1 MQAELSFL
9 DLILGASFLVQLVMV
24 ILFILAGISWWFI
37 FDKWLTL
44 SRAKKDI
51 FIFENEFW
59 NSKNIDNIFNDLKRK
74 QDISGLSQIFI
85 ISYEEFLKN
94 SSLEK
99 SEKRINKATEIIISR
114 QEESL
119 ENGLSFL
126 STVASVSPFIGLF
139 GTVWGVMNAFS
150 GLAKVTQ
157 VSINAV
163 APGIAEALIATA
175 LGLFAA
181 IPALISYNWSVK
193 SIDAIIRSYENFSSE
208 LLITYEELNDQEKT
222 KK

>member
-99 SEKRINKATEIIISR
+99 SEKRINKSTEIIISR

-150 GLAKVTQ
+150 GLAQVTQ

>member
-24 ILFILAGISWWFI
+24 ILFILAGTSWWFI

-94 SSLEK
+94 SNLEK

-150 GLAKVTQ
+150 GLAQVTQ

-193 SIDAIIRSYENFSSE
+193 SIDAISMSYDNLSYE
-208 LLITYEELNDQEKT
+208 LLITYEQLNDKENT

>member
-24 ILFILAGISWWFI
+24 ILFILAGTSWWFI

-94 SSLEK
+94 SILEK
-99 SEKRINKATEIIISR
+99 SEKRINKATE
-114 QEESL
+114 
-119 ENGLSFL
+119 
-126 STVASVSPFIGLF
+126 
-139 GTVWGVMNAFS
+139 
-150 GLAKVTQ
+150 
-157 VSINAV
+157 
-163 APGIAEALIATA
+163 
-175 LGLFAA
+175 
-181 IPALISYNWSVK
+181 
-193 SIDAIIRSYENFSSE
+193 
-208 LLITYEELNDQEKT
+208 
-222 KK
+222 

>member
-150 GLAKVTQ
+150 GLAQVTQ

>member
-24 ILFILAGISWWFI
+24 ILFILAGISWWF
-37 FDKWLTL
+37 FFEKWLTL

-150 GLAKVTQ
+150 GLAQVTQ

>member
-59 NSKNIDNIFNDLKRK
+59 NSKNIDNTFKDLKRK
-74 QDISGLSQIFI
+74 QNISGLSQIFI

-150 GLAKVTQ
+150 GLAQVTQ

>member
-59 NSKNIDNIFNDLKRK
+59 NSKNIDNIFNDLMRK

-85 ISYEEFLKN
+85 ISYEEYLKN

-150 GLAKVTQ
+150 GLAQVTQ

>member
-24 ILFILAGISWWFI
+24 ILFILAGVSWWFI

-74 QDISGLSQIFI
+74 QDISGLSQIFV

-150 GLAKVTQ
+150 GLAQVTQ

>member
-9 DLILGASFLVQLVMV
+9 DLFLGASFVVQLVMI
-24 ILFILAGISWWFI
+24 ILFALAGTSWWYI

-44 SRAKKDI
+44 SRAKKDLYL
-51 FIFENEFW
+51 FETEFW
-59 NSKNIDNIFNDLKRK
+59 NSKNIEKIFNNWKRK
-74 QDISGLSQIFI
+74 
-85 ISYEEFLKN
+85 EENFAIA
-94 SSLEK
+94 ED
-99 SEKRINKATEIIISR
+99 RINKSTEIIINR
-114 QEESL
+114 QEERL
-119 ENGLSFL
+119 EEGLSFL

-150 GLAKVTQ
+150 GLAQLSQ

-163 APGIAEALIATA
+163 APGISEALVATA

-181 IPALISYNWSVK
+181 IPALISYNWSVR
-193 SIDAIIRSYENFSSE
+193 SIDTIIKSYENFTSE
-208 LLITYEELNDQEKT
+208 LLITYQEYNVQEKR

>member
-94 SSLEK
+94 SNLEK

-114 QEESL
+114 HEESL

-150 GLAKVTQ
+150 GLAQVTQ

>member
-150 GLAKVTQ
+150 GLAQVTQ

-181 IPALISYNWSVK
+181 IPALISFNWSVK

>member
-94 SSLEK
+94 SILEK

-150 GLAKVTQ
+150 GLAQVTQ

-208 LLITYEELNDQEKT
+208 LLITLSLIHI
-222 KK
+222 

>member
-94 SSLEK
+94 SNLEK

-126 STVASVSPFIGLF
+126 STIASVSPFIGLF

-150 GLAKVTQ
+150 GLAQVTQ

>member
-1 MQAELSFL
+1 MCIRDS
-9 DLILGASFLVQLVMV
+9 
-24 ILFILAGISWWFI
+24 AGISWWFI

-150 GLAKVTQ
+150 GLAQVTQ

>member
-24 ILFILAGISWWFI
+24 ILFILAGMSWWFI

-59 NSKNIDNIFNDLKRK
+59 NSKNIENIFNDLKRK

-126 STVASVSPFIGLF
+126 STIASVSPFIGLF

-150 GLAKVTQ
+150 GLAQVTQ

>member
-24 ILFILAGISWWFI
+24 ILFILAGMSWWFI

-59 NSKNIDNIFNDLKRK
+59 NSKNIENIFNDLKRK

-94 SSLEK
+94 NSLEK

-126 STVASVSPFIGLF
+126 STIASVSPFIGLF

-150 GLAKVTQ
+150 GLAQVTQ

-208 LLITYEELNDQEKT
+208 LLITYEELNDQKKT

>member
-9 DLILGASFLVQLVMV
+9 DMILGASFLVQLVMV

-94 SSLEK
+94 SNLEK

-150 GLAKVTQ
+150 GLAQVTQ

>member
-1 MQAELSFL
+1 MGS
-9 DLILGASFLVQLVMV
+9 
-24 ILFILAGISWWFI
+24 LAGII
-37 FDKWLTL
+37 NRDLWLFYFVSGFL
-44 SRAKKDI
+44 
-51 FIFENEFW
+51 
-59 NSKNIDNIFNDLKRK
+59 DLKRK

-94 SSLEK
+94 SILEK

-150 GLAKVTQ
+150 GLAQVTQ